1 MSDGSIEAEHL
12 FNIIKDR
19 YGDRL
24 SGDQLA
30 EVRKGV
36 ERMVEAA
43 EELRA
48 VKLEN
53 GDEPFFVFRPYRGD
67 E

>member
-1 MSDGSIEAEHL
+1 MSTENHESEHL
-12 FNIIKDR
+12 FNIIKGR

-24 SGDQLA
+24 SEEELA